1 MTDMGEKDMATWQQ
15 IWPNVWTSF
24 LREQDHC
31 QFMLLLIF
39 FWERNK
45 KWFMEQGTNIE
56 WLLRASHWYPE
67 DIYALLRK
75 NEQSGMCHVQG
86 YNQQNSIFN
95 DKEISTPQL
104 GCRPLS
110 YIAKLNDWLCN
121 CREFQALPLPFPHVM
136 VACSSYS
143 LWFLWILSIAS
154 KIFLNLMRCSF
165 SLFKMKII
173 GLLILV

>member
-56 WLLRASHWYPE
+56 W
-67 DIYALLRK
+67 
-75 NEQSGMCHVQG
+75 
-86 YNQQNSIFN
+86 
-95 DKEISTPQL
+95 
-104 GCRPLS
+104 
-110 YIAKLNDWLCN
+110 
-121 CREFQALPLPFPHVM
+121 
-136 VACSSYS
+136 
-143 LWFLWILSIAS
+143 
-154 KIFLNLMRCSF
+154 
-165 SLFKMKII
+165 
-173 GLLILV
+173 